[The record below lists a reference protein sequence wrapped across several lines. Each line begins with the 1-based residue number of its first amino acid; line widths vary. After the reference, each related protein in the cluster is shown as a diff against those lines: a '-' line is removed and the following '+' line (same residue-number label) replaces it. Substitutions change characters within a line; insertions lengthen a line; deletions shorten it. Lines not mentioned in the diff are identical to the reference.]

1 MASRPRFQRPSRE
14 YPTPSPEK
22 ERRWVRAANQ
32 PRSTGFRAGG
42 CSRGVQH
49 RFLTYT
55 FPSRSPRPTHPAV
68 LNRRD
73 FVEAAPTLTGDSRIR
88 LPPASLRRYD
98 DKEMDG
104 LSPPSENSSASWR
117 TSTAPTPRRP
127 ARHHRQAPGQ
137 SSARPSPITPDPH
150 QGDRGARL
158 LVAVLIQTG
167 EGACAGPSGP
177 AYPHYCSLLTRVDSA
192 EADRLVARVPLL
204 RVRRSCD

>member
-117 TSTAPTPRRP
+117 TSTAPRTGDAKLVRSGRTSSAFRPRPGALPSTVP
-127 ARHHRQAPGQ
+127 ASLVLTHPALLLFVHHRM
-137 SSARPSPITPDPH
+137 S
-150 QGDRGARL
+150 RL
-158 LVAVLIQTG
+158 LREVRIGLGGPYA
-167 EGACAGPSGP
+167 AG
-177 AYPHYCSLLTRVDSA
+177 
-192 EADRLVARVPLL
+192 
-204 RVRRSCD
+204 

>member
-117 TSTAPTPRRP
+117 TSM
-127 ARHHRQAPGQ
+127 APGTGERQ
-137 SSARPSPITPDPH
+137 TGGSGGCPAYIRTTPAQRSTRPWGQDEDTNGKRSAR
-150 QGDRGARL
+150 
-158 LVAVLIQTG
+158 
-167 EGACAGPSGP
+167 
-177 AYPHYCSLLTRVDSA
+177 A
-192 EADRLVARVPLL
+192 ET
-204 RVRRSCD
+204 